1 MQYFLKAL
9 ILCSVGFFNFLLSN
23 FDFVSDDVNI
33 PFVTHGSRLI
43 YFFSVLMDFIG
54 QARLKAFVYI
64 NFHKTVISIV
74 GTVS

>member
-43 YFFSVLMDFIG
+43 HFCRFNGFYRTSSIKSVCI
-54 QARLKAFVYI
+54 Y
-64 NFHKTVISIV
+64 FHKTVISIV